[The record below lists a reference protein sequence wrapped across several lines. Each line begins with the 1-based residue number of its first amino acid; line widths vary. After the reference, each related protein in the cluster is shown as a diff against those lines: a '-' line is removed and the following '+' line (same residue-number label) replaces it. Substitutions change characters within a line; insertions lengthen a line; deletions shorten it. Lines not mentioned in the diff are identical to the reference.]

1 MVRVKLWGSL
11 RSFVDGAERV
21 EVEVRDFRQ
30 LLDGLRAE
38 YLALIQQIDS
48 SVSMALDWV
57 IYRDAWFFADFV
69 RQRSGAD
76 ALHGERMMIGVPGK
90 SQELLS
96 TKARI

>member
-21 EVEVRDFRQ
+21 EIEVRDFRQ
-30 LLDGLRAE
+30 LLDGLHAE

-57 IYRDAWFFADFV
+57 IYRDAWFAPISSDSEV
-69 RQRSGAD
+69 VLMPYMESG
-76 ALHGERMMIGVPGK
+76 
-90 SQELLS
+90 
-96 TKARI
+96 

>member
-48 SVSMALDWV
+48 SVLMALNWV
-57 IYRDAWFFADFV
+57 IYRDARFV
-69 RQRSGAD
+69 PISSDSEVVLMPYMESG
-76 ALHGERMMIGVPGK
+76 
-90 SQELLS
+90 
-96 TKARI
+96 